1 MMSQAE
7 IIKKIKVLEPNLDIE
22 VLVANKDAL
31 MMILNG
37 AEVERN
43 NIIKNLAKVS
53 LDIEEQT
60 YDKLSNEEI
69 RNILAKKLKFKSL

>member
-31 MMILNG
+31 KMILNG
-37 AEVERN
+37 AEVERSTLIKEMKKIKYQSEKN
-43 NIIKNLAKVS
+43 N
-53 LDIEEQT
+53 
-60 YDKLSNEEI
+60 YDRFSNEKL
-69 RNILAKKLKFKSL
+69 RQILVEHGVSIV